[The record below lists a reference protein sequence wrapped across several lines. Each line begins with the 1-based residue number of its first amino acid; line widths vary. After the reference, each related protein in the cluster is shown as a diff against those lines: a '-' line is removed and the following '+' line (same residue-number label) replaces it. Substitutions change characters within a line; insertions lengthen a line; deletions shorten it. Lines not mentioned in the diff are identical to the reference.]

1 MIHDDISRFI
11 GVYLLS
17 ISTATIMPSSQF
29 AIEINTIF
37 SMKMDLYICIFI
49 NQFVLLHVICSNY
62 TTIIHFKSLDVS
74 LIHPLI
80 KDIHLSIYLFNSL
93 IIYPYIHIIT
103 PILYIPSKLTFI
115 IKITLPNLIY

>member
-1 MIHDDISRFI
+1 MTHDDISRFI

-17 ISTATIMPSSQF
+17 ISTANIMPSSQF

-62 TTIIHFKSLDVS
+62 TSIIHFKSLDVS

-93 IIYPYIHIIT
+93 IIYPYIHIIA

-115 IKITLPNLIY
+115 IKIILPNLIY

>member
-17 ISTATIMPSSQF
+17 ISTANIMPSSQF

-93 IIYPYIHIIT
+93 IIYPYIHIIA

-115 IKITLPNLIY
+115 IKIILPNLIY